1 MTQTDTYD
9 YIIRILRITKE
20 RKCTY
25 SHVVE
30 RSCMTRET
38 IKPILFELIEKGYI
52 QNIVPERKGNGK
64 GGIEYKEHLHSPN
77 PIRLLY
83 ITAKGHELLLKL
95 EELLDMITDK
105 KKKGRKPRKHDSATN
120 FVTEENYKG

>member
-30 RSCMTRET
+30 RSAMTRET
-38 IKPILFELIEKGYI
+38 IKPILFDLIEKGYI

-64 GGIEYKEHLHSPN
+64 GGEELKETLHSPT
-77 PIRLLY
+77 PMRLLY
-83 ITAKGHELLLKL
+83 ITAKGHELLIKL

-105 KKKGRKPRKHDSATN
+105 KKKGRKPRKHSPNTN
-120 FVTEENYKG
+120 FVTSDNYKG

>member
-1 MTQTDTYD
+1 MTQTDYYD

-30 RSCMTRET
+30 RSCMTRELC
-38 IKPILFELIEKGYI
+38 KPILFDLIEKGYI
-52 QNIVPERKGNGK
+52 QNIVTERTR
-64 GGIEYKEHLHSPN
+64 GGEDYKKELHSHN
-77 PIRLLY
+77 PLRLLY
-83 ITAKGHELLLKL
+83 ITAKGHELLIKL
-95 EELLDMITDK
+95 EELFSMIEDK

-120 FVTEENYKG
+120 FVTSENYKG